1 MLQVARN
8 RTGGITLTVMQG
20 SILGNAVKR
29 VEDPRFIKG
38 EGRYIDD
45 MVPDDCV
52 FLVPVQSQVAHGEIL
67 SIDIDEALKVP
78 GVIAVYTAETLP
90 TGRPRPGTGAPA

>member
-1 MLQVARN
+1 MAADA
-8 RTGGITLTVMQG
+8 TIPVMQG

-38 EGRYIDD
+38 EGRFIDD

-52 FLVPVQSQVAHGEIL
+52 FLVPVRSTIAHGEIL
-67 SIDIDEALKVP
+67 SIAYAGDGQHQDTGGKV
-78 GVIAVYTAETLP
+78 VHA
-90 TGRPRPGTGAPA
+90 APHTTSTIVSK